1 MLNLTLFLNQCI
13 ISDSFNSEV
22 FVQCRI
28 TVMFY
33 WSLTFLNVRQL
44 ASGKTVLLTYQQICR
59 IFLMLDYLKLN

>member
-28 TVMFY
+28 
-33 WSLTFLNVRQL
+33 N
-44 ASGKTVLLTYQQICR
+44 VLLVFNFSQCEATCLRQDC
-59 IFLMLDYLKLN
+59 FVDLPANL